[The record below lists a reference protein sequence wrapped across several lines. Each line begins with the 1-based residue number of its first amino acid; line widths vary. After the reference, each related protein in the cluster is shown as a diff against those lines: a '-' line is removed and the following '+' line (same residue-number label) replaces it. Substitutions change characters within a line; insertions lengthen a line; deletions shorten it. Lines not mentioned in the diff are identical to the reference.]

1 MKAIPAR
8 IFRLLIVG
16 ALMAAPAA
24 ARELAPELASLLEH
38 FQENRRVALA
48 YLRTDNVELGAAQI
62 ETLRDRWLAD
72 RHAAEAQAAA
82 DARLAAAL
90 ADTER
95 LILASVASIDALD
108 AERAFVLVEA
118 SAAPL
123 RSWRAANGIRLFSD
137 CIAEIGAAYESLD
150 RYRSAAPSLGAAAV
164 RDSIVVAATRVA
176 EALARCDHEAPARV
190 RDDPKFRRLVEG
202 MTASLRQVPQAIGNR
217 DGAYLHRLLI
227 EQRSF
232 ERLLAFHYG

>member
-1 MKAIPAR
+1 MKRTAAR
-8 IFRLLIVG
+8 IARLLLVA
-16 ALMAAPAA
+16 ALTSAAAA

-48 YLRTDNVELGAAQI
+48 YLRTDNVELGAMQI

-72 RHAAEAQAAA
+72 RRAAEAQAAA
-82 DARLAAAL
+82 DAPLAAAL

-95 LILASVASIDALD
+95 LILASLQSIDALD
-108 AERAFVLVEA
+108 AERAFVLVETA
-118 SAAPL
+118 AAPL
-123 RSWRAANGIRLFSD
+123 RAWRAANGIRLFSD
-137 CIAEIGAAYESLD
+137 CIAEVGAAYEALDRHRPDPPSLD
-150 RYRSAAPSLGAAAV
+150 AAAV
-164 RDSIVVAATRVA
+164 REAIVVAATRVA
-176 EALARCDHEAPARV
+176 EVLARCDHEAPARV
-190 RDDPKFRRLVEG
+190 RDDPEFSRLVEG
-202 MTASLRQVPQAIGNR
+202 MAASLRQVPQAIGNR